1 MASILIIGG
10 GWLGKPVCQSLIE
23 KGMDSIVTKTT
34 ELGQSKCINQGIPCE
49 QFQFDHEHPTKSIN
63 ELSALLANKNISII
77 IGCFPPGF
85 RKGNGEE
92 YADYWHQ
99 LITSAKNTNVV
110 KVIMVSSTTVYPSR
124 TGVMHEED
132 ASEYLAT
139 NNDEFSSNAKTM
151 LRAEQHVIDSGL
163 DYSIVR
169 CSGLIGPERHP
180 SRFASKLKQ
189 VSTLAPANML
199 HLRDAIGAVSFCI
212 SSASKEIVNATTP
225 TTVSKAEFYQ
235 AALASAESNDPLPP
249 KVDTPDKLISPEK
262 ILKLGY
268 QFYFQSTLDALYE

>member
-1 MASILIIGG
+1 MISILIIGG
-10 GWLGKPVCQSLIE
+10 GWLGQPLCQSLIE
-23 KGMDSIVTKTT
+23 NGINSIVTKTT
-34 ELGQSKCINQGIPCE
+34 ELGLSECLSRGIPCE
-49 QFQFDHEHPTKSIN
+49 LFQFNNEVPETSIG
-63 ELSALLANKNISII
+63 ELTSLLLNKKITTV

-85 RKGNGEE
+85 RKRNGEE

-99 LITSAKNTNVV
+99 LITAAKEANIN
-110 KVIMVSSTTVYPSR
+110 KVIMVSSTTVYPSKSC
-124 TGVMHEED
+124 TMNEDD
-132 ASEYLAT
+132 ASESLAI

-212 SSASKEIVNATTP
+212 DSVSKEIVNATTP

-249 KVDTPDKLISPEK
+249 KVNTPDKLISPEK

-268 QFYFQSTLDALYE
+268 QFYFKSTLDALYE